1 MSFEEYKKMKK
12 ILLAF
17 VLSVFLACSYDA
29 FALATLNVDLDS
41 TVKLNG
47 SASFV
52 LDGSYSYA
60 RVDDNLGNWA
70 WDEDSDWPITA
81 ASAAIAAGQ
90 VDTATDFSSNPFDG
104 SISNSMNLHPP
115 GGRHVWGKSFAWGEV
130 TFEATASGTF
140 QSNLNVLGTVDLTTD
155 IPGDWDSVSF
165 YCVSY
170 IDNITTN
177 ESHSALWQ
185 EDLWVQ
191 GGDDLSLAINQ
202 LVTAEVYL
210 DAGDLGSIFCYVY
223 ILGDASSVI
232 PAPGAVLLGTIGVG
246 LVGWLKR
253 RRIL

>member
-1 MSFEEYKKMKK
+1 MKK

-17 VLSVFLACSYDA
+17 VVSVFLACSYDA

-52 LDGSYSYA
+52 SDASYSYA

-70 WDEDSDWPITA
+70 WDDDSGWPITA
-81 ASAAIAAGQ
+81 ASAPIAAGQ
-90 VDTATDFSSNPFDG
+90 VDTATDFSANPFDG

-115 GGRHVWGKSFAWGEV
+115 GGRHVWGESSAWSEV
-130 TFEATASGTF
+130 MFEATASGTF

-202 LVTAEVYL
+202 LVTAEIDL
-210 DAGDLGSIFCYVY
+210 DAGDLGSIICRVY

-246 LVGWLKR
+246 LVGWLR
-253 RRIL
+253 RRRTL